1 MLNTRSVRAK
11 LNILVS
17 LAGQLVTLLCG
28 FVVPRLMIGAFGSE
42 AYGATTSI
50 TQFLA
55 YITLLEGGIG
65 GVARAVLYKPLAEND
80 HQAISAVVAELQHFF
95 RIVAYIFLGYVLLL
109 ACTFSRISNTQ
120 VFDWGTTALLVI
132 VISASTFAQYFI
144 GITNMVLL
152 QAAQKTYIT
161 TAVSIV
167 ATIVNTIL
175 TILLVKQGCSLLV
188 VKLVSSFIFV
198 LRPLALQVYV
208 RRTFTITKTT
218 AGNKSLLEQKWTGL
232 GQHIAF
238 FLHSNTDIM
247 ILTVFADLTLV
258 AVYSI
263 YYMIVSHIQ
272 NLTTSFAS
280 GMEALFGEM
289 IAKEEYETL
298 NQTFDKYETL
308 ISIVSVIMLSV
319 TTVMIVPFIS
329 IYTKDITDANYIEP
343 IFALILI
350 LSSLLYCLRIPYH
363 AVVIAAGHFK
373 QTRFSAYGEAALNIG
388 ISIALVNRLGLL
400 GVAVGTLIATGFR
413 LIYYVWYLS
422 KMIAYRSVG
431 LFLKRIVINLTCFAG
446 TVLLGNTI
454 VAQLSIPN
462 YWIWTFTAVLCVLLA
477 IMITVGCNY
486 WFYKNDIMAIFG
498 MVTRRKSGYE

>member
-1 MLNTRSVRAK
+1 MTNARSTRAK
-11 LNILVS
+11 LNIFVAL
-17 LAGQLVTLLCG
+17 LGQLVTLLCG

-65 GVARAVLYKPLAEND
+65 GVARAVLYRPLAEND
-80 HQAISAVVAELQHFF
+80 HQSISAVVAELQRFF
-95 RIVAYIFLGYVLLL
+95 RIIAYIFLGYVLLL

-161 TAVSIV
+161 TAISIV

-373 QTRFSAYGEAALNIG
+373 QTRLAAYGEAALNIG
-388 ISIALVNRLGLL
+388 LSVVLVHLYGLP
-400 GVAVGTLIATGFR
+400 GVAIGTLLATMFR
-413 LIYYVWYLS
+413 FLYYVWYLS
-422 KMIAYRSVG
+422 RQIACRMIR
-431 LFLKRIVINLTCFAG
+431 LFVKRFLVNMVCFMGIVFG
-446 TVLLGNTI
+446 GNI
-454 VAQLSIPN
+454 LISHFKIEN
-462 YWIWTFTAVLCVLLA
+462 YWIWVCVGFLCTILATVMTVALNTVFYRKDILAVLKMLV
-477 IMITVGCNY
+477 
-486 WFYKNDIMAIFG
+486 
-498 MVTRRKSGYE
+498 RRKRKR